1 MAQRSGVAVSQ
12 ERQREN
18 SSVMRAYSFSKNE
31 QAALLSDK
39 VLAGLFGLD
48 DRLFAL
54 RSSGKRS
61 GSDQL
66 DLIWFNSQVL
76 RNSRPRLMAVL
87 KHFDS
92 RCSLTYMHPF
102 GDPGAQLPP
111 QQRQGYLKQ
120 QQQEQPAVP
129 TSAFHLQWTRGM
141 GLALFRLA
149 KVTVRKSKGATGPRS
164 CLARSA
170 LCFTRCEGLLQAL
183 AV

>member
-129 TSAFHLQWTRGM
+129 TSAFHLQGH
-141 GLALFRLA
+141 
-149 KVTVRKSKGATGPRS
+149 GACS
-164 CLARSA
+164 
-170 LCFTRCEGLLQAL
+170 LQACQSHSQEVQGRNWPKEL
-183 AV
+183 PCSQCTMFYTV